1 MRTSLHPLIET
12 HTGEDVEI
20 SFHVTDGAGNDVDL
34 AAATASYKIARRAGD
49 AALLTKTNG
58 NGITLSDHT
67 ATIALNTAE
76 LTDGDA
82 ALLGD
87 FFGQLTLTI
96 GGVTLVA
103 AEGPIA
109 IDPVII

>member
-1 MRTSLHPLIET
+1 MQTSLHALIET
-12 HTGEDVEI
+12 HTGEDVELA
-20 SFHVTDGAGNDVDL
+20 FHVTDGAGGDVDL
-34 AAATASYKIARRAGD
+34 AEASASYKIARRAGD

-58 NGITLSDHT
+58 NGITLEGAA
-67 ATIALNTAE
+67 ATVSFNTSELAAE
-76 LTDGDA
+76 DA
-82 ALLGD
+82 PLLGD

-109 IDPVII
+109 IAPVIT